1 MSNRLK
7 LTLIVM
13 SIVIGIGSAYVF
25 VASRQHTQRQAAAMT
40 LIRDM
45 DHIDQQLSQ
54 ASREFGLALSHFME
68 RGEAADPGA
77 VQHAHRT
84 LIESVNQ
91 SIAVVSRLQAPESDH
106 GAAFISAQRRFLL
119 VQRRIIREDFG
130 KILGLL
136 VDASTPQPQQEAS
149 IRGIINAA
157 STETEKEFASVHAI
171 REEFANE
178 FAIHLTAQ

>member
-7 LTLIVM
+7 LTLIVL
-13 SIVIGIGSAYVF
+13 SILIGIGSAYVL
-25 VASRQHTQRQAAAMT
+25 VASRRHTQRQTAAMT

-45 DHIDQQLSQ
+45 DSIDQQISQ

-68 RGEAADPGA
+68 SPEEADPGA
-77 VQHAHRT
+77 LQHTHRT

-91 SIAVVSRLQAPESDH
+91 SIAVVSHLQAPESDH

-130 KILGLL
+130 KLLGLL
-136 VDASTPQPQQEAS
+136 AETSTPLPQQESS
-149 IRGIINAA
+149 IQGIINAA
-157 STETEKEFASVHAI
+157 FTETEKEFASVHAI
-171 REEFANE
+171 REKFASE
-178 FAIHLTAQ
+178 FAIHLTTQ